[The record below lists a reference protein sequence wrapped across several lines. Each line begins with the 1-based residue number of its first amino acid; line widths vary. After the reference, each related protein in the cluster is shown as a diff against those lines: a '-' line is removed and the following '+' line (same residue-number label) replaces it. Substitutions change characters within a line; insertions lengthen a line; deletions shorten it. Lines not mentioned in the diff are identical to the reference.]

1 MGPEF
6 VAMARVRE
14 VRPPGTCMVRET
26 VGPAFR
32 QRFQVRK
39 SFLRALDAATFSLL
53 YDDEYIGVVS
63 HHIKEDYRTRLFERR
78 FQLGDGT
85 HGFSVHCNDNIA
97 VT

>member
-6 VAMARVRE
+6 VAVARARE
-14 VRPPGTCMVRET
+14 VRAPRICMVCET

-39 SFLRALDAATFSLL
+39 SFLRALDIATFSLL
-53 YDDEYIGVVS
+53 HDDEYISVVS
-63 HHIKEDYRTRLFERR
+63 HYIKEDYRTRLFERR